1 MKISHSIIINPDMTW
16 NVHVHGNK
24 VLCRRNTPI
33 SQFSDELSVESLQ
46 SLISVVDSASVCPRN
61 PDEKFMKAKKGV
73 ITSTSGQK
81 TATID
86 NAFQVS
92 LNGEVYQQTIRTTDC
107 SLLVHGTKCQAC
119 TDYWSHLR
127 AMYSW
132 WSRNKGEVSKFS
144 NNRYLNTPQ
153 KQKKMK
159 TLQARA
165 YSAEQ
170 EVKKLR
176 EYIKSSTEKNGVLVD
191 EKLHND
197 LQAVM
202 KDQNKEINK
211 LFPEG
216 SFRRLFWDEQLKMA
230 RLKNS
235 MNLRWHPMMIRW
247 CLNLKL
253 LSSSAYHALRTSGF
267 LKLPSERTLRDYTH
281 FVKTRPGFSSRG

>member
-33 SQFSDELSVESLQ
+33 SQFPDKLYAESLQ
-46 SLISVVDSASVCPRN
+46 SSFSVVDSASVCPGN
-61 PDEKFMKAKKGV
+61 PNEKFISIVKAKKGV
-73 ITSTSGQK
+73 VKSTSGQR
-81 TATID
+81 TAAID

-107 SLLVHGTKCQAC
+107 SLLVHGTKCQTC

-127 AMYSW
+127 AMYSQ
-132 WSRNKGEVSKFS
+132 WSHNKGEVSKFS

-159 TLQARA
+159 SLQARA

-197 LQAVM
+197 LQEVM
-202 KDQNKEINK
+202 KDQSKEINK
-211 LFPEG
+211 LFLEG
-216 SFRRLFWDEQLKMA
+216 SFRRLFWGEQLKMA
-230 RLKNS
+230 KLKNS
-235 MNLRWHPMMIRW
+235 VNMRCHLMMIRW
-247 CLNLKL
+247 CLILKL
-253 LSSSAYHALRTSGF
+253 LSSSAYHAL
-267 LKLPSERTLRDYTH
+267 
-281 FVKTRPGFSSRG
+281 